1 MQEPLTSSEASH
13 PQNQANPGANWPPH
27 MHKSLKSSLPK
38 IEMWEKINNPVKH
51 LHRVPE
57 GQGGPHQPISPSPI
71 SPSPPRSNPHRP
83 LQISHCRVLPILPCA
98 DITSPGTRQTPSP
111 LCAPRGSVPRAQ
123 RVASGIPNPW
133 RSRTVPI
140 RFPSHAPSSPP
151 PFPSRSREVPEL
163 PRRLLRYC
171 MEQALPPCM
180 HA

>member
-1 MQEPLTSSEASH
+1 MYPRAKADHTSRSH
-13 PQNQANPGANWPPH
+13 P
-27 MHKSLKSSLPK
+27 S
-38 IEMWEKINNPVKH
+38 
-51 LHRVPE
+51 
-57 GQGGPHQPISPSPI
+57 I

-98 DITSPGTRQTPSP
+98 DITSPGTRQNPSP

-180 HA
+180 HACVSLRGAPKRSAQRGRQGLEELQSFL